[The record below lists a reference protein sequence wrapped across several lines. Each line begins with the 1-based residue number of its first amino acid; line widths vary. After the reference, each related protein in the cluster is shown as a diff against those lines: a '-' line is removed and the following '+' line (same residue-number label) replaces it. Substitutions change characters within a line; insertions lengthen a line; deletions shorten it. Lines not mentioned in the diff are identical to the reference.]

1 MPELRSRPPQ
11 QHAGATLIEVLVAF
25 LIISFGMLA
34 LLALQNNAIQYN
46 KTTEYRSLA
55 TMLAMDLAE
64 RMRANREQALGGAYD
79 LAGSPSAP
87 DAMPER
93 VPCFSAA
100 TEEQPAVSC
109 TSATLALQDTSEW
122 QRLLFMN
129 LPGGRAHVE
138 VIRDEAKDVQATAN
152 IWVAWDAPGG
162 GHDVVGDTDH
172 NTKECASA
180 LQPDADDPSQPGAS
194 MPRCAYFN
202 IAL

>member
-25 LIISFGMLA
+25 LIVSFGMLA

-138 VIRDEAKDVQATAN
+138 VIRDEA
-152 IWVAWDAPGG
+152 
-162 GHDVVGDTDH
+162 
-172 NTKECASA
+172 
-180 LQPDADDPSQPGAS
+180 DDPCVQGLRALAAVVAGGRFRQAAQAW
-194 MPRCAYFN
+194 RCLGCVAGG
-202 IAL
+202 LGP